1 MTDATMHDQKAHDH
15 EAHDHEAHDQTP
27 HDHAA
32 HAGHDRTA
40 LDRAADDP
48 ARHDAVTSPLHLPHA
63 AAECPKCFT
72 ELQSDRNWWR
82 ARPAG
87 SRLVGLVVN
96 RDDMPSIVAQREE
109 LTRYGVPIANFRH
122 PAPET
127 LEGWEARLGRLIG
140 RLDAGDVLV
149 VTSVHAL
156 GRDIDEE
163 TRTVAELHRR
173 GVVVKV
179 IGAGARHLFDAGR

>member
-1 MTDATMHDQKAHDH
+1 MAENT
-15 EAHDHEAHDQTP
+15 
-27 HDHAA
+27 AA
-32 HAGHDRTA
+32 G
-40 LDRAADDP
+40 
-48 ARHDAVTSPLHLPHA
+48 AVTVARAPDSGGVPAETSPIHLPHPA
-63 AAECPKCFT
+63 YECPKCFT
-72 ELQSDRNWWR
+72 ELQQDRDWWL

-87 SRLVGLVVN
+87 SRLVGLVVA
-96 RDDMPSIVAQREE
+96 REDMPSIVAQRSE
-109 LTRYGVPIANFRH
+109 LARFGVPIEGFRH

-127 LEGWEARLGRLIG
+127 LETWEERLVRLFG
-140 RLDAGDVLV
+140 TLRTGDVLV

-179 IGAGARHLFDAGR
+179 LGHGGRHLFDAGR